1 MMKPENRRRTLAELK
16 ILYKTHPRIRD
27 VFVEGRTDAKFYGW
41 FLRESGLG
49 GSAQVYEVD
58 ARVEI
63 PETAVKPVHAEV
75 NKRGRL
81 FALGHAANSWG
92 APGAGATC
100 IVDSDFD
107 ILEPIPRIAPLLLT
121 DYPALE
127 VYALQK
133 KPFAKFLDQFVDDAP
148 EADEVLGVLLPVW
161 LQIFVVRFV
170 LLRYSAGHALLD
182 GFAKR
187 SFDKFGKPSF
197 SAESIIRDST
207 HESKDEVSRLVAKY
221 AQTVKEVTD
230 PALQTVRGHDVAPVI
245 IQYLG
250 LKKEL
255 ARATHVENVMRACIE
270 FADLR
275 DQPLFQSLLSRL
287 AAW

>member
-1 MMKPENRRRTLAELK
+1 MMKAENRRRTLAELE

-27 VFVEGRTDAKFYGW
+27 VFVEGPTDAKFYGW

-63 PETAVKPVHAEV
+63 PEAAVKPVHTEI

-81 FALGHAANSWG
+81 FALGYAANSWG
-92 APGAGATC
+92 ASSKGATC
-100 IVDSDFD
+100 IVDADFD
-107 ILEPIPRIAPLLLT
+107 ILEPIRRIDPLLLT

-127 VYALQK
+127 VYSLQK
-133 KPFAKFLDQFVDDAP
+133 KPLSKFLDQFVDGAP

-170 LLRYSAGHALLD
+170 LLRYSAGHALVD

-187 SFDKFGKPSF
+187 SFDKSGKPSF
-197 SAESIIRDST
+197 SAESAIRDST
-207 HESKDEVSRLVAKY
+207 HESKGEVSRLVAEY
-221 AQTVKEVTD
+221 TQTLEKVVD
-230 PALQTVRGHDVAPVI
+230 PALHTVRGHDVAPLLI
-245 IQYLG
+245 HYLG
-250 LKKEL
+250 LKKDL
-255 ARATHVENVMRACIE
+255 AQVTHVENVMRACIE

-275 DQPLFQSLLSRL
+275 DQPLFQRLLSRL
-287 AAW
+287 VV